1 MSRFEVLR
9 VLEKDVLNS
18 GRLLLML
25 AGLLLAA
32 MAGVDVV
39 SAQSPVDYDTDDDGL
54 IEIEWLEQLD
64 PTKGPLSAFLSA

>member
-1 MSRFEVLR
+1 
-9 VLEKDVLNS
+9 LEKYALNS
-18 GRLLLML
+18 SKLLLML

-32 MAGVDVV
+32 VAGTDVV

-64 PTKGPLSAFLSA
+64 PTKGHLAAFLSA